1 LTERSSASSKP
12 DHPPPRRH
20 AIGDRLEQAIG
31 ERADAEQEIER
42 GEAEEPKGRSLTRTA
57 IWLAV
62 TGVSLYLVAPS
73 LIDVFGSADDLS
85 RIDPIW
91 FPVMAVLQAG
101 VFACMWALQ
110 RLALHDPP
118 WRPVIASYLAANA
131 LSKIA
136 PAGGAVGSALQ
147 YRMLVQ
153 AGLSRAPVVAGITAS
168 NLLTFAVV
176 LALPVFALP
185 AFVRGAVDRNLVE
198 ATGIGIGAFVLLLAT
213 AVLVLAFD
221 RYLEWLGRTVQRIR
235 NRLRRHA
242 TPLTGLPERLVRERN
257 RLLATLG
264 TRWKLALV
272 ITVAR
277 WALDYATL
285 LAALAA
291 VGATPSPALVL
302 LAFCAAQV
310 LAQIP
315 VTPGGLGFV
324 EAGLTA
330 TLALAGVGAGDA
342 LLATLAYRLFSYW
355 LPLPLGLVGLALQ
368 RREVVPAEPL

>member
-1 LTERSSASSKP
+1 M
-12 DHPPPRRH
+12 
-20 AIGDRLEQAIG
+20 GDRVERAIE
-31 ERADAEQEIER
+31 ERADLEHEIER
-42 GEAEEPKGRSLTRTA
+42 GEREEPPRRSLRRT
-57 IWLAV
+57 IMWLAI
-62 TGVSLYLVAPS
+62 TAVSLYLVAPS
-73 LIDVFGSADDLS
+73 LLDVFGSADDLA
-85 RIDPIW
+85 RIDPLW

-118 WRPVIASYLAANA
+118 WRSVIASYLAANA

-136 PAGGAVGSALQ
+136 PAGGAVGSAFQ

-153 AGLSRAPVVAGITAS
+153 AGLPSGPVVAGITAS
-168 NLLTFAVV
+168 NLLTFVVV
-176 LALPVFALP
+176 LALPLFALP
-185 AFVRGAVDRNLVE
+185 AFARGAVDRDLVE
-198 ATGIGIGAFVLLLAT
+198 VTLVGIGAFALLLGA
-213 AVLVLAFD
+213 AALVLAFD
-221 RYLEWLGRTVQRIR
+221 RYLAWVGRTVQGVR
-235 NRLRRHA
+235 NRLRRRA
-242 TPLTGLPERLVRERN
+242 EPLRGLPERLLRERD

-264 TRWKLALV
+264 PRWKLALL
-272 ITVAR
+272 ITVGR

-291 VGATPSPALVL
+291 VGATPSPALIL

-315 VTPGGLGFV
+315 FTPGGLGFV

-330 TLALAGVGAGDA
+330 MLALAGVGAGDA

-368 RREVVPAEPL
+368 RRDVVPASPV

>member
-1 LTERSSASSKP
+1 V
-12 DHPPPRRH
+12 
-20 AIGDRLEQAIG
+20 
-31 ERADAEQEIER
+31 
-42 GEAEEPKGRSLTRTA
+42 
-57 IWLAV
+57 WLAI
-62 TGVSLYLVAPS
+62 TAVSLYLVAPS
-73 LIDVFGSADDLS
+73 LLDVFGSADDLA
-85 RIDPIW
+85 RVDPIW
-91 FPVMAVLQAG
+91 FPVMAVLQTG

-118 WRPVIASYLAANA
+118 WRPVIASFLAANA

-153 AGLSRAPVVAGITAS
+153 AGLSSGPVVAGITAS

-176 LALPVFALP
+176 LALPVFAIP

-198 ATGIGIGAFVLLLAT
+198 VTLVGIGVFALLLA
-213 AVLVLAFD
+213 AAALMLAFD
-221 RYLEWLGRTVQRIR
+221 RYLAWVGRTVQNLR
-235 NRLRRHA
+235 NRLRRRA
-242 TPLTGLPERLVRERN
+242 EPLRGLPERLLRERD

-264 TRWKLALV
+264 PRWKLALL
-272 ITVAR
+272 ITVGR
-277 WALDYATL
+277 WLFDYATL

-310 LAQIP
+310 LAQVP
-315 VTPGGLGFV
+315 FTPGGLGFV

-330 TLALAGVGAGDA
+330 MLALAGVGAGEA

-355 LPLPLGLVGLALQ
+355 LTLPLGLVGLALQ
-368 RREVVPAEPL
+368 RRAVLPAAPG

>member
-1 LTERSSASSKP
+1 MAESRDRGKADLES
-12 DHPPPRRH
+12 PRRRSRTDDRVGR
-20 AIGDRLEQAIG
+20 AIEEAADLEHVV
-31 ERADAEQEIER
+31 ERDEEQPR
-42 GEAEEPKGRSLTRTA
+42 RSLRRTVV
-57 IWLAV
+57 WLAV

-73 LIDVFGSADDLS
+73 LLDVFGSADELS

-91 FPVMAVLQAG
+91 FPVMAALQAG
-101 VFACMWALQ
+101 VFACMCALQ
-110 RLALHDPP
+110 RLALHLPP
-118 WRPVIASYLAANA
+118 WRPVVASFLASNA

-153 AGLSRAPVVAGITAS
+153 AGLPRGPVVAGITAS
-168 NLLTFAVV
+168 NLLTFGVV
-176 LALPVFALP
+176 LALPLFALP
-185 AFVRGAVDRNLVE
+185 AFVRGAVDRDLVE
-198 ATGIGIGAFVLLLAT
+198 VTLVGIGAFALLLAAAT
-213 AVLVLAFD
+213 LVLAFD
-221 RYLEWLGRTVQRIR
+221 RFLLGVGRIVQRLR
-235 NRLRRHA
+235 NRLRQRA
-242 TPLTGLPERLVRERN
+242 EPLRNLPERLLQERN
-257 RLLATLG
+257 RLLYTLG
-264 TRWKLALV
+264 PRWKLALL
-272 ITVAR
+272 ITVVR
-277 WALDYATL
+277 WLLDYATL

-330 TLALAGVGAGDA
+330 MLALAGVGAGEA

-355 LPLPLGLVGLALQ
+355 LTLPLGLVGLALQ
-368 RREVVPAEPL
+368 RRAVVPAAPG